1 MSLEAMDSN
10 SSLMEVNSWDG
21 TLGGQPMN
29 TSTKNMASRRS
40 KVWEFFTREKGN
52 DWSCNLCS
60 GQNPPKKFLV
70 SSNKDSSTT
79 DFWRHLRDY
88 HPNTIQRPKYSNTS
102 KKISIKKR
110 PPMQMLRSPSVST
123 SNPLVRG
130 IQREKTTEEELAR
143 LIYTCD
149 LPWSIADNENFV
161 RWSNYCAQSQMN
173 VPSSENCRKALK
185 EMRER
190 QKREVRKE
198 FTTVSRFSVTVGFWA
213 VCEMNVDDE
222 YIFHI
227 TIHWIDGKW
236 KLREKVLGLLYSPDR
251 DIDKTCTQVWDVLED
266 YNLMNKVRLN

>member
-1 MSLEAMDSN
+1 
-10 SSLMEVNSWDG
+10 ME
-21 TLGGQPMN
+21 
-29 TSTKNMASRRS
+29 
-40 KVWEFFTREKGN
+40 
-52 DWSCNLCS
+52 
-60 GQNPPKKFLV
+60 
-70 SSNKDSSTT
+70 
-79 DFWRHLRDY
+79 
-88 HPNTIQRPKYSNTS
+88 
-102 KKISIKKR
+102 
-110 PPMQMLRSPSVST
+110 MLRSPSVST
-123 SNPLVRG
+123 SDPLVWG
-130 IQREKTTEEELAR
+130 IHREKTTKEELAR

-190 QKREVRKE
+190 QKREVLKE
-198 FTTVSRFSVTVGFWA
+198 FSIVSRFSVTIGFWA
-213 VCEMNVDDE
+213 VCEMNVDDR

-251 DIDKTCTQVWDVLED
+251 DIDKTCIQVWDVLED